1 MPNRKVVLAVDDNE
15 AYCYSVCRG
24 LEQHGFRT
32 LQAHSGSDTLRVA
45 VEQHPAAVVLDV
57 NLPDFDGYEVCR
69 RLKADA
75 QTRTIPVIF
84 LSATYQSNQARE
96 RGLEAGADAF
106 LFAPVEPAQLA
117 MVVNG
122 SVQRAA
128 NTR

>member
-1 MPNRKVVLAVDDNE
+1 MPNRKVVLAVDDNP

-24 LEQHGFRT
+24 LELHGFRT
-32 LQAHSGSDTLRVA
+32 LQAHTGSDTLRVA
-45 VEQHPAAVVLDV
+45 VEKHPAAVVLDV

-69 RLKADA
+69 RLKASEE
-75 QTRTIPVIF
+75 TRTIPVIF

-106 LFAPVEPAQLA
+106 LFAPVEPSQLA

-122 SVQRAA
+122 SMQRAA
-128 NTR
+128 GTV

>member
-32 LQAHSGSDTLRVA
+32 LQAHSGTDTLRVVA
-45 VEQHPAAVVLDV
+45 EQHPAAVVLDV

-84 LSATYQSNQARE
+84 LSATFQSNQARE
-96 RGLEAGADAF
+96 RGLNAGADAF

-122 SVQRAA
+122 SLQRAV
-128 NTR
+128 NGH

>member
-45 VEQHPAAVVLDV
+45 AEQHPAAVVLDV

-75 QTRTIPVIF
+75 QTRSIPVIF

-96 RGLEAGADAF
+96 RGLDAGADAF

-128 NTR
+128 NLG

>member
-1 MPNRKVVLAVDDNE
+1 MPTRKVVLAVDDNE

-32 LQAHSGSDTLRVA
+32 LQAHSGTDTLRVA
-45 VEQHPAAVVLDV
+45 AEQHPAAVVLDV

-75 QTRTIPVIF
+75 LTRAIPVIF

-96 RGLEAGADAF
+96 RGLDAGADAF

-128 NTR
+128 SIG

>member
-32 LQAHSGSDTLRVA
+32 LQAHSGTDTLRVVA
-45 VEQHPAAVVLDV
+45 EQHPAAVVLDV

-69 RLKADA
+69 RLKAGA

-84 LSATYQSNQARE
+84 LSGTFQSNQARE
-96 RGLEAGADAF
+96 RGLNAGADAF
-106 LFAPVEPAQLA
+106 LFAPVGPAQLA

-122 SVQRAA
+122 SLQRAV
-128 NTR
+128 NGH

>member
-32 LQAHSGSDTLRVA
+32 LQAHNGSDTLRVA
-45 VEQHPAAVVLDV
+45 AEQHPAAVVLDV

-96 RGLEAGADAF
+96 RGLDAGADAF

-128 NTR
+128 NLG

>member
-1 MPNRKVVLAVDDNE
+1 
-15 AYCYSVCRG
+15 VCRG

>member
-1 MPNRKVVLAVDDNE
+1 MPHRKVVLAVDDNE

-32 LQAHSGSDTLRVA
+32 LQAHSGTDTLRVA
-45 VEQHPAAVVLDV
+45 AEQHPAAVVLDV

-96 RGLEAGADAF
+96 RGLDAGADAF
-106 LFAPVEPAQLA
+106 LFAPVEPTQLA
-117 MVVNG
+117 MVING

-128 NTR
+128 NG